1 MLLTPVWLQPR
12 EPTGR
17 GAEWGVMFETSWLF
31 SVDRELVS
39 GGWQQ
44 RWREKRKVTFYLE
57 DGIVTS
63 WWLTGCRRWEMERY
77 KRWCSTFWAEQPIR
91 LLEMP
96 LLRSR
101 TRRGGKM
108 CRAKWKPCFDCVL
121 VEKLETSCGPLDIFI
136 WSLEV
141 RSGLESEIKFH
152 VINTEHLFWA
162 KHHARTLSSQRI
174 SLKHK
179 TICWKC
185 WE

>member
-1 MLLTPVWLQPR
+1 MLLIPVWLQPR

-17 GAEWGVMFETSWLF
+17 GAEWGLMFETSWLF

-63 WWLTGCRRWEMERY
+63 WWLIGCRRWEMETY
-77 KRWCSTFWAEQPIR
+77 KRWCSTLWAEQPIR

-108 CRAKWKPCFDCVL
+108 CRAKWKPCFDCFGW
-121 VEKLETSCGPLDIFI
+121 KAWDMWTIGYIYLELR
-136 WSLEV
+136 